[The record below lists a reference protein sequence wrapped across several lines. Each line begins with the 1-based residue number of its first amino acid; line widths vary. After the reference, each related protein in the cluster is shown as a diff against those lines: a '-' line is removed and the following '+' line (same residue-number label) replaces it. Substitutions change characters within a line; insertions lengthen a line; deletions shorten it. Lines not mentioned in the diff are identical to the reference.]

1 MKILYNIFMKTKDIN
16 DCKTFEEVRQMR
28 LNLDEQIRSN
38 KLMLDDILT
47 KIYKNSTHFIY
58 ELMQNADDA
67 KAKKARFVLYDDKI
81 EFYHNGTKDFDL
93 PSIIGIT
100 GIGDSKKKDDE
111 ETIGKFGV
119 GFKSVFRITKAPF
132 IYNRLCSFK
141 IERICVPEKIEPKK
155 LPDGYTTEFELP
167 FDSEKGLKK
176 TRAFKEIKDELKT
189 LNALSVMFM
198 NHLKAIEIRGK
209 VHADITLKEERA
221 HDGLNIIK
229 NVSDDSRYIV
239 FRGGTEN
246 RVAIAYQL
254 NDGDII
260 VPCEKTDIS
269 VYFPTHVRSGLAFRV
284 NAPFDTPV
292 TREDIDFTKAIN
304 KKVLKEV
311 GDVFE
316 ESIIKLRDTGH
327 YDCYFAENILPI
339 SSYWDDEE
347 LRAFLFGR
355 LISLFK
361 KNSLIPIADDSFRKS
376 SNTILASDYA
386 MTNLWQYDGKPWAD
400 IPYYYEGFRRFL
412 IYHVGVKEI
421 DLEQFARDV
430 SKSIKG
436 SNKDNTAWLYDFY
449 SFCGGNKDCQE
460 LREISI
466 IKNRADGFVSAWK
479 NESQNIF
486 KPPAKGVSKT
496 RILNK
501 ILSDDALEK
510 LAKED
515 YRKAENIKRL
525 LSLLEIKERS
535 PKSTI
540 EMDIMSKWAKEASLA
555 KRRSMFIEMANIY
568 NSANRD
574 EKNVIANYLRDKKV
588 IYGGNGNQQK
598 WYRGGEL
605 YSRDEYLINVLGRY
619 GVDMVDRSFW
629 VEKYSETTD
638 KNGNTVRKCEG
649 TSELCEALG
658 VSRSF
663 KTVDYKKSYRIDYSD
678 IKNRYKADIYKS
690 DYGFGFKSDKT
701 VKNIEEIIASVK
713 IPSDSHDIVCAIA
726 KIPREELIA
735 KVGASS
741 ERTYIHSSSP
751 IIEIPAY
758 FLRLLNDEKWIIK
771 DGKKISPHE
780 IMREDFI
787 RIYNLTG
794 SESFMDWLLFEPDG
808 IQNLPEKE
816 RNALEMVRK
825 MSEEDYRE
833 MMDRYSKKPAKDVEL
848 EVTETEERP
857 NIDISSFNEVALS
870 EYDPEVDEVYN
881 DIGVENE
888 SHIEVRAR
896 REKKA
901 TTGERVNAT
910 SNYKKQIGDEG
921 EKETYDKLLFE
932 YPSADGFSVQSYCG
946 NHKAYDFK
954 VMKDGGTIKY
964 IDSKYSEDGTIEMSP
979 SQVDAAAEYGDKYEL
994 YVYIGR
1000 RKEFTKI
1007 VNPYEKF
1014 ANRKIKS
1021 GLVFHISD
1029 SSIED

>member
-1 MKILYNIFMKTKDIN
+1 MGIRDIN
-16 DCKTFEEVRQMR
+16 SCKTFEEVRQMR

-111 ETIGKFGV
+111 KTIGKFGV
-119 GFKSVFRITKAPF
+119 GFKSVFRITKAPY

-141 IERICVPEKIEPKK
+141 IERICVPEKIQSKK
-155 LPDGYTTEFELP
+155 LPDDYTTEFELP

-176 TRAFKEIKDELKT
+176 VRAFKEIKDELRT

-198 NHLKAIEIRGK
+198 NHLKVIEIRGK
-209 VHADITLKEERA
+209 VQADIILEEKKM
-221 HDGLNIIK
+221 HNGLNIIE
-229 NVSDDSRYIV
+229 NSSDGSRYIV

-254 NDGDII
+254 NAGGVI
-260 VPCEKTDIS
+260 VSCEKTDIS

-292 TREDIDFTKAIN
+292 TREDIDFASAVN

-311 GDVFE
+311 GDVFD
-316 ESIIKLRDTGH
+316 ESIIKLRDAG
-327 YDCYFAENILPI
+327 YYNCYFAEDVLPVDN
-339 SSYWDDEE
+339 YWDYGE
-347 LRAFLFGR
+347 LREYLFGR

-361 KNSLIPIADDSFRKS
+361 KNSLVPIAADEFRKS
-376 SNTILASDYA
+376 NNTVLADNYA
-386 MTNLWQYDGKPWAD
+386 MTELWQYDGKPWAD
-400 IPYYYEGFRRFL
+400 IPYCYKNFRNFL

-421 DLEQFARDV
+421 DLEQFAKDV

-436 SNKDNTAWLYDFY
+436 SDRDDTAWLYDFY
-449 SFCGGNKDCQE
+449 SYCGENRDCQK
-460 LREISI
+460 LREIPI

-486 KPPAKGVSKT
+486 KPPAKGVSNT
-496 RILNK
+496 RIINK
-501 ILSDDALEK
+501 ILSDDALER

-515 YRKAENIKRL
+515 YRKADNIKRL

-540 EMDIMSKWAKEASLA
+540 EMDIMSKWNKETSLS
-555 KRRSMFIEMANIY
+555 KLKTMFFEMANIY

-574 EKNVIANYLRDKKV
+574 EKNVIANYLRDKK
-588 IYGGNGNQQK
+588 IFYGGNGNQQK
-598 WYRGGEL
+598 WCKGGEL
-605 YSRDEYLINVLGRY
+605 YSRDEYLISILGRHN
-619 GVDMVDRSFW
+619 VDMIDRSFW

-638 KNGNTVRKCEG
+638 KNGNTIKRCEG

-663 KTVDYKKSYRIDYSD
+663 KTVEYKKSCRIDYSD
-678 IKNRYKADIYKS
+678 IKNRYRADIYKS
-690 DYGFGFKSDKT
+690 DYGFGFKSDRT
-701 VKNIEEIIASVK
+701 VKNIEEIIASIK
-713 IPSDSHDIVCAIA
+713 TPTDSCNVVRAIA
-726 KIPREELIA
+726 RIPKEELTA
-735 KVGASS
+735 KIGASS
-741 ERTYIHSSSP
+741 ERAYIHSSSP

-771 DGKKISPHE
+771 DDKRISPHE

-794 SESFMDWLLFEPDG
+794 SEPFLDWMLFEPDG
-808 IQNLPEKE
+808 IQNLSENARKLVEISDVIPE
-816 RNALEMVRK
+816 
-825 MSEEDYRE
+825 EEIQKLYNK
-833 MMDRYSKKPAKDVEL
+833 YSNPAKEAAI
-848 EVTETEERP
+848 EATETDNRP
-857 NIDISSFNEVALS
+857 NKAIFSFKEVSLK
-870 EYDPEVDEVYN
+870 EYAPEVDETYN
-881 DIGVENE
+881 DMGATNDLQVG
-888 SHIEVRAR
+888 VRAHK
-896 REKKA
+896 EKTARMGEKA
-901 TTGERVNAT
+901 KVV

-921 EKETYDKLLFE
+921 ENETLNKLLSE
-932 YPSADGFSVQSYCG
+932 YQSSNGFSVQPYCG

-954 VMKDGGTIKY
+954 VTKDGGTIKY

-1000 RKEFTKI
+1000 QKEFAKI

-1021 GLVFHISD
+1021 GIVFHVSS
-1029 SSIED
+1029 SSIEDQ